1 VSEVR
6 DEQLDAQREA
16 VRRTALAQIRQYGDP
31 ALRLKA
37 RPVESFDEDLARLA
51 RRMKRLMADANGV
64 GLAATQVG
72 VVRRVLVFQEDP
84 EEEPRALVNPVIA
97 ERSEE
102 TSVDDEGC
110 LSLQGVL
117 VPVERAIAVT
127 VEAKDESGADV
138 RIELE
143 EPSARVVQHEI
154 DHLDG
159 VLIIDKT
166 TPEAR
171 REALSVL
178 RPRVALV

>member
-1 VSEVR
+1 MSEVR

-16 VRRTALAQIRQYGDP
+16 LRRTALAQIRQYGDP
-31 ALRLKA
+31 ALRLEA
-37 RPVESFDEDLARLA
+37 RLVEDFDDDLARLV
-51 RRMKRLMADANGV
+51 RRMKRLMIDANGV

-72 VVRRVLVFQEDP
+72 VVRRVVVFQETP
-84 EEEPRALVNPVIA
+84 EEEPRALVNPVVV
-97 ERSEE
+97 ERGEE
-102 TSVDDEGC
+102 TTADEGC

-117 VPVERAIAVT
+117 VPVERAATVT
-127 VEAKDESGADV
+127 VEAKDETGADV
-138 RIELE
+138 RLELE
-143 EPSARVVQHEI
+143 EPTARVVQHEL

-159 VLIIDKT
+159 VLIIDRT